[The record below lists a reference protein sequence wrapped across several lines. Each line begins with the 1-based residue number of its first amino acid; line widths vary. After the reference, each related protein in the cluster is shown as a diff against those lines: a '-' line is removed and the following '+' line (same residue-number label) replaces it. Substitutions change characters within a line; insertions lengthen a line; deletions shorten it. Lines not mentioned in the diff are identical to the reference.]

1 MPENSRII
9 FDFFPHPIRWSVCSY
24 QTMGRDIV
32 LVGKFFRNSMGSDH
46 LSMSLLQGKK
56 DESCQ
61 SAENDTLGEID
72 NTIR

>member
-1 MPENSRII
+1 M
-9 FDFFPHPIRWSVCSY
+9 
-24 QTMGRDIV
+24 

-46 LSMSLLQGKK
+46 LSISLLQGKK